1 MSQAKYEIIDDEEPY
16 YGEVPGLEGVWASG
30 KTLEECRHN
39 LAEVIDGW
47 LVVRL
52 KRGLS
57 VPDMIKGNLVLT
69 VPNPHRKEIGVPLLS
84 KILKQAQVSKEAW
97 LGE

>member
-1 MSQAKYEIIDDEEPY
+1 VAELRPLGWQDLIKRLNRLGFDGPY
-16 YGEVPGLEGVWASG
+16 HGG
-30 KTLEECRHN
+30 KH
-39 LAEVIDGW
+39 
-47 LVVRL
+47 
-52 KRGLS
+52 
-57 VPDMIKGNLVLT
+57 PYMIKGDLVLT